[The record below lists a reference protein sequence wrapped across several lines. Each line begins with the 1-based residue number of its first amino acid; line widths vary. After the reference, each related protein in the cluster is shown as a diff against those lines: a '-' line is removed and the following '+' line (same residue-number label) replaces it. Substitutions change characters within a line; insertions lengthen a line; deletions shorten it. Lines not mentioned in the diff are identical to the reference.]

1 MKIIGINGSPR
12 KKWNTATLLENA
24 LEGASEM
31 GAETKLIHLY
41 DLSYKGCT
49 SCFSCK
55 IIGGPSAGKC
65 AMKDDITPIL
75 NEIRESADGI
85 ILGTPVYF
93 GSMTG
98 EIRSFIERLAFSSV
112 VYCPSAPTVFPRKI
126 KTGIIY
132 TMNAPEKM
140 AQERGYEALSK
151 FTEGYFRMIFGHAE
165 SLFCYDTCQFQDYS
179 KVVMEL
185 FDPIK
190 KAERRTKY
198 FPEECEKA
206 KEFGKR
212 MAEDI

>member
-12 KKWNTATLLENA
+12 KNWNTATLLENA

-41 DLSYKGCT
+41 DLNYKGCT

-55 IIGGPSAGKC
+55 IIGGPSEGKC
-65 AMKDDITPIL
+65 AMKDDITPVL

-98 EIRSFIERLAFSSV
+98 EMRSFIERLAFSSV

-151 FTEGYFRMIFGHAE
+151 FTEGYFRMIFGHSE

-198 FPEECEKA
+198 FPGECEKA